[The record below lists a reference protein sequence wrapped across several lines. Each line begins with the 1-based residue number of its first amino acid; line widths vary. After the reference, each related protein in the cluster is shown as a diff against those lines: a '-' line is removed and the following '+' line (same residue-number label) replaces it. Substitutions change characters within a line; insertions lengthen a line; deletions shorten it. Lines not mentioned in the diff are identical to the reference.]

1 MELIDSITV
10 SDIVD
15 DFVPVSVNGHAIEE
29 AEILQEMQYHAA
41 DSIEAAHQKAASALV
56 VKELLLQRA
65 KELELSAEILT
76 GESQEEALIRTLI
89 AQEVQQP
96 IPDDEACE
104 RYFLANQNKFTT
116 PVLVAASH
124 ILLGA
129 DPQDQHA
136 REFAAQQAETLIA
149 ELVKNP
155 ERFADLAKQYSDC
168 PSKEVN
174 GELGQLDKG
183 QTVAEFERQVFKM
196 EEGLALHPVE
206 SRYGYHIVRLDKR
219 VEGKPLLYH
228 MVADRIATYLKDQ
241 VYRRS
246 INQYISLLAGQA
258 SIEGLDIQSAD
269 SPLMQ

>member
-1 MELIDSITV
+1 MELINSITV
-10 SDIVD
+10 SDIVN
-15 DFVPVSVNGHAIEE
+15 DFVPVSVNGQAIDE
-29 AEILQEMQYHAA
+29 ADILQEMQYHKA
-41 DSIEAAHQKAASALV
+41 DSIESAHQKAASALV

-65 KELELSAEILT
+65 KELDLSAEILT
-76 GESQEEALIRTLI
+76 GENQQEALIRTLLV
-89 AQEVQQP
+89 QEVKQP
-96 IPDDEACE
+96 TPDEEACE

-116 PVLVAASH
+116 PVLIAASH
-124 ILLGA
+124 ILLSA
-129 DPQDQHA
+129 DPKDQEA

-155 ERFADLAKQYSDC
+155 ECFADMAKQYSDC

-183 QTVAEFERQVFKM
+183 QTVQEFERQVFKM

-219 VEGKPLLYH
+219 VEGNPLPYN

-246 INQYISLLAGQA
+246 ISQYLSLLAGQA
-258 SIEGLDIQSAD
+258 SIEGIDIKGAD
-269 SPLMQ
+269 SLLMQ